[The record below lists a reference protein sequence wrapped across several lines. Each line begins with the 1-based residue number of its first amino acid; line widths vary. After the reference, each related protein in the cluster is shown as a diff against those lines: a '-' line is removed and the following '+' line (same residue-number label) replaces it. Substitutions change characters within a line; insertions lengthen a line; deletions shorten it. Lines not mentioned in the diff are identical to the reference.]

1 MADNQSEFEIRQR
14 VKNLREFYR
23 HLTIYG
29 VVNLSLIL
37 IWAISGGGYFWPIW
51 VIVGWGVGI
60 GLQAISLGLVPVI
73 EDIFPFFSPEWE
85 DQQVKEMMKELKTS
99 KTEKKTEKKSEEK
112 SDKTT
117 GSKSSK

>member
-1 MADNQSEFEIRQR
+1 MEDNQFEFEIRQR

-29 VVNLSLIL
+29 VVNVSLIL

-51 VIVGWGVGI
+51 VLVGWGVGI
-60 GLQAISLGLVPVI
+60 GLQAVSLGLVPVI

-85 DQQVKEMMKELKTS
+85 EKQVKKMLKES
-99 KTEKKTEKKSEEK
+99 KPAKREEK
-112 SDKTT
+112 RDRPTDP
-117 GSKSSK
+117 KSSK